1 LSGCE
6 DTRKFCEP
14 LVGTFTLIA
23 LSVCSERFGLHHVDF
38 NSPGRERTPKAS
50 AEFVKKIIAQ
60 RLPKDQGGSASIAS
74 SQLALV
80 VALIMAVKL
89 IVLH

>member
-1 LSGCE
+1 
-6 DTRKFCEP
+6 
-14 LVGTFTLIA
+14 
-23 LSVCSERFGLHHVDF
+23 LHHVDF
-38 NSPGRERTPKAS
+38 SSPGRERTPKAS

-60 RLPKDQGGSASIAS
+60 RLPKDQGGSASIAG